1 MDKKMSKILSQRLGD
16 SKRNAAKKGIEHN
29 IDHDY
34 LKHIYRIS
42 GGVCPLT
49 KVNFIHKSNHA
60 DNLSL
65 DRVDNSKGYIKGN
78 VWFITTWANR
88 SKSDLTLEQF
98 QNRCKLIM
106 EA

>member
-1 MDKKMSKILSQRLGD
+1 MDKKISRILSKRLGD
-16 SKRNAAKKGIEHN
+16 SKRNAAKKGIEHD
-29 IDHDY
+29 IDLNY

-42 GGVCPLT
+42 GGICPLT
-49 KVNFIHKSNHA
+49 RVKFNYEPKHQ

-88 SKSDLTLEQF
+88 AKNDLPLEQF
-98 QNRCKLIM
+98 QHRCKLIA